1 MIKKKFTEWFHRYK
15 YPELA
20 ASSMIIFMAL
30 TTNFFQVN
38 KVVEAFMIT
47 WAEYLAFYATVMYFR
62 LKEVKKNSPVKKS
75 IFTIKILKQEI
86 TGLLIEFGPSAITD
100 ALLIRPFFMYSVPL
114 WIGSPILG
122 VILGKFCAD
131 FFFYAQTIMS
141 YEWLKRRKAKK
152 KAKLKE
158 FSE

>member
-20 ASSMIIFMAL
+20 ASSTIIFMAFL
-30 TTNFFQVN
+30 TGFLHIN

-47 WAEYLAFYATVMYFR
+47 WSEYLAFYATVLYFR
-62 LKEVKKNSPVKKS
+62 LKESKTKNL
-75 IFTIKILKQEI
+75 ILTLKILQQEI

-100 ALLIRPFFMYSVPL
+100 ALFIRPFFMYSAPI

-122 VILGKFCAD
+122 VIVGKLCAD

-141 YEWLKRRKAKK
+141 YEWLKRRRAKK
-152 KAKLKE
+152 KAIEKE
-158 FSE
+158 NNE